1 MTEVDL
7 YIQVINDSIK
17 YNWAL
22 KKTNKERNNL
32 TFQISL
38 TVFAPL
44 EIICTKTNFPW
55 SAYN

>member
-7 YIQVINDSIK
+7 FIQVINDSSK

-22 KKTNKERNNL
+22 KNKQREKNNL

>member
-22 KKTNKERNNL
+22 KNKERNNL

>member
-7 YIQVINDSIK
+7 FIQVINDRSIK

-22 KKTNKERNNL
+22 KNKEKNNL